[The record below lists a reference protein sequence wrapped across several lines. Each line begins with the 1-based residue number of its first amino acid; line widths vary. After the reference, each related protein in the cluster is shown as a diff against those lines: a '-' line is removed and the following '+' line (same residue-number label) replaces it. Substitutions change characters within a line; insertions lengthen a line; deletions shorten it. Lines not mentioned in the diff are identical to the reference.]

1 MTKHE
6 RPDHHLESV
15 ELDPFVVGQNFITR
29 RLTRAHHAAIDGAV
43 KRLQLARVRICQR
56 CGRGRAE
63 LEAADG
69 ASITIPLD
77 PVRADELERQGEA
90 DDVPW
95 LSSVVL
101 ALFRSSGAAVRE
113 VVLDADTHGLR
124 ALVSISRGEDTDV
137 VGCTPQEG
145 VSLAVRGPIPLYAT
159 DDALATEDGTPDREG
174 HDRLH

>member
-1 MTKHE
+1 M
-6 RPDHHLESV
+6 
-15 ELDPFVVGQNFITR
+15 
-29 RLTRAHHAAIDGAV
+29 

-63 LEAADG
+63 LESADG

-77 PVRADELERQGEA
+77 PLRAHELEQREA

-95 LSSVVL
+95 LSAVLL
-101 ALFRSSGAAVRE
+101 ALVRSSGGAVRE

-124 ALVSISRGEDTDV
+124 ALVSISRGDDTEV
-137 VGCTPQEG
+137 VACTPQEG
-145 VSLAVRGPIPLYAT
+145 VSLSARGAIPLYAT
-159 DDALATEDGTPDREG
+159 ADALETAGGATDREG